1 MTHAKKQLI
10 NSPETV
16 VVEALEGLCLSHT
29 HLQLL
34 EGSPQIKVVIN
45 KNHDKSKVALI
56 SGGGSG
62 HEPAHAGYVGDG
74 MLAAA
79 VCGDVFASPSTAAVL
94 AAIRAVTGPGGC
106 LLIVKNYTGDRLN
119 FGLAAEQALS
129 EGYSVEVVV
138 VGEDVA
144 IDAPSRLTGR
154 RGLAG
159 TVLVHK
165 AAGAAAARGAP
176 LCAVAALAARVSDH
190 LATLGVGLTPCT
202 LPGKPT
208 PERLAPDEI
217 EIGLGIHGEP
227 GRASV
232 RPPPPAAELVTRM
245 VKQIASGSP
254 FFKLPSSSSSTS
266 SASAPRLALLVNN
279 LGGTPPL
286 ELSLVAGAAL
296 TAARADLGAV
306 VDRVYVGPFM
316 TSLDMA
322 GMSLTLL
329 SYDMDPEAALQ
340 EAAAEPGSKEDAA
353 SASSSSSWAHLLQL
367 LDDPTSAPGWPY
379 RGPALPGAF
388 DPASLAAVRAP
399 LPAAASAAA
408 GAPGPGAGGEAVPP
422 LPAGGLSAAA
432 AALGRALRGA
442 AGAVVAAEAELD
454 DMDAKVGDGDCGATL
469 AGGGRAVLA
478 ALDGGAVPLHSAPAA
493 AAAVAAAVRGA
504 VGGSSGA
511 LYDILLTAAAR
522 QLKSS
527 TQPQQQLDASPR
539 DWAEALSAGLAAVQK
554 YGRADVGCRTMLD
567 ALLPARD
574 AALAAVERGESGVAA
589 AEAAAAAAEAGAEST
604 RGMAAAAGRASYVPA
619 EVLASVPDPGA
630 VAAARWLRAV
640 ATALKA

>member
-1 MTHAKKQLI
+1 MLI
-10 NSPETV
+10 NSPDTV
-16 VVEALEGLCLSHT
+16 VVDALEGLCLT
-29 HLQLL
+29 NAHLQRL

-45 KNHDKSKVALI
+45 KFHDKCKVALI

-62 HEPAHAGYVGDG
+62 HEPAHAGYVGEG

-94 AAIRAVTGPGGC
+94 AAIRAVTGPAGC

-119 FGLAAEQALS
+119 FGLAAEQALG
-129 EGYSVEVVV
+129 EGYAVEVVV

-176 LCAVAALAARVSDH
+176 LSEVAAVAARVSDH
-190 LATLGVGLTPCT
+190 LATLGVGLSPCT

-208 PERLAPDEI
+208 PERLAADEI

-227 GRASV
+227 GRAAV

-245 VKQIASGSP
+245 VAQIASGSP
-254 FFKLPSSSSSTS
+254 FFKLPPPAPSAGSPAGPSSPG
-266 SASAPRLALLVNN
+266 APRLVLLVNN
-279 LGGTPPL
+279 LGATPPL

-296 TAARADLGAV
+296 RAVRRDLGAA

-329 SYDMDPEAALQ
+329 SYDMDPEAAVDSQ
-340 EAAAEPGSKEDAA
+340 SNTDGAAASSGSGSGSGSGKDAA
-353 SASSSSSWAHLLQL
+353 WAHLLEL
-367 LDDPTSAPGWPY
+367 LDAPTAAPGWPY
-379 RGPALPGAF
+379 RGPALPAPY
-388 DPASLAAVRAP
+388 DPATLADVPAP
-399 LPAAASAAA
+399 LPVAKA
-408 GAPGPGAGGEAVPP
+408 GPGGGDAMPP
-422 LPAGGLSAAA
+422 LPAGGLSAAG
-432 AALGRALRGA
+432 AALGRALRAA

-454 DMDAKVGDGDCGATL
+454 EMDAKVGDGDCGATL

-478 ALDGGAVPLHSAPAA
+478 ALDAGAVPLHCAPAA
-493 AAAVAAAVRGA
+493 AAAVAAAVRGC

-522 QLKSS
+522 QLKAS
-527 TQPQQQLDASPR
+527 TQLDASPR

-554 YGRADVGCRTMLD
+554 YGRADTGCRTMLD

-574 AALAAVERGESGVAA
+574 AALAAAERGEGGAAA

-619 EVLASVPDPGA
+619 EVLATVPDPGA

-640 ATALKA
+640 ATALKQ